1 MVKIKKRARRKRV
14 AAAGMRMMPLSKPK
28 MSSTPKGGWKGKR
41 RRRRGLKKV
50 KKRRRRRKLMAKS
63 GGGMTEKSTVIDG
76 PWKMSL

>member
-50 KKRRRRRKLMAKS
+50 KKRRRRRKLMAK
-63 GGGMTEKSTVIDG
+63 MAEKYMVIDG